1 MMMKM
6 TREEARQLEF
16 ERQKQLY
23 KSKMRTSGE
32 ATVYYTLRKNYTVG
46 KIYDMSI
53 TDFVEML
60 KEEIRQ
66 EDIY

>member
-6 TREEARQLEF
+6 TREEAIQQEF
-16 ERQKQLY
+16 ERQKQFY
-23 KSKMRTSGE
+23 KNKMKTAGE
-32 ATVYYTLRKNYTVG
+32 ATVYYSLRRNYTVG
-46 KIYDMSI
+46 KIYDMST